1 MPTRYPNGFIS
12 ILILNIETK
21 GILLI
26 CTNRL
31 IALQYVRNN
40 VRSEKKERRRNSDWK
55 GRSKTMIIPLGF
67 LVLKKKKK
75 KN

>member
-1 MPTRYPNGFIS
+1 MCTVMPTRYPNGFIS

-40 VRSEKKERRRNSDWK
+40 VRSEKRREGETVTGKEEVMLP
-55 GRSKTMIIPLGF
+55 KT
-67 LVLKKKKK
+67 VQQES
-75 KN
+75 